1 MKKKLLYAV
10 CMMLVSAVFVCGCS
24 PEDLSKRFGE
34 KAKAAKYGYEA
45 FFRANVIEKD
55 ADQAGSGGGDYP
67 CPEGEGFLQETYEY
81 YFSKLSE
88 GEQRLY
94 CEIKEILGR
103 MGENV
108 LLTGLTAEE
117 QDCDELVNKI
127 FRCVLNDHPELF
139 YVEGFLVTK
148 YTRGKKITAVEFSGD
163 YAGTYENNLERVGQI
178 EAQASRVKQQFEE
191 KKDRYEVV
199 KGVYDWVIRSTEYVS
214 GAPDNQN
221 IYSVLVNHASVC
233 QGYAKTMQYLLNQ
246 LQVPCTI
253 VIGTARGSTAAQ
265 DAPHAWNLVN
275 IDDQFYY
282 LDATWGDAS
291 YAGQVNDSD
300 CPDVRYEFLNITTA
314 EMLIHHTPEEIVPLP
329 NCSAKKASYYFREG
343 AYFFSCDEEQA
354 KALAKNCFSSGEREI
369 SLKCENQKIYEELKE
384 KLVDGKLLLET
395 LGPGRHSMAYLED
408 PDYLTMTF
416 WVTSDE

>member
-1 MKKKLLYAV
+1 MKKKLLCAIGMVLVGAV
-10 CMMLVSAVFVCGCS
+10 LLTGCS
-24 PEDLSKRFGE
+24 LENLSKLFGE
-34 KAKAAKYGYEA
+34 KTKAARYGYEE

-55 ADQAGSGGGDYP
+55 ADRAESGGGDYP

-81 YFSKLSE
+81 YFSKLN
-88 GEQRLY
+88 EQEQTLY
-94 CEIKEILGR
+94 REVKEILGR

-108 LLTGLTAEE
+108 LLSGLSTEN
-117 QDCDELVNKI
+117 QNCDEQLNKI

-139 YVEGFLVTK
+139 YVEGFTVTK
-148 YTRGKKITAVEFSGD
+148 YTRGKTITAVEFSGEYD
-163 YAGTYENNLERVGQI
+163 GTYESNQERAEKI
-178 EAQASRVKQQFEE
+178 EAQVLRAVGLFEE
-191 KKDRYEVV
+191 KKDQYEIV

-221 IYSVLVNHASVC
+221 MYSVLVNHASVC
-233 QGYAKTMQYLLNQ
+233 QGYAKTMQHLLNR
-246 LQVPCTI
+246 LQIPCTI
-253 VIGTARGSTAAQ
+253 VIGTARGSAQ
-265 DAPHAWNLVN
+265 AGETPHAWNLVN

-291 YAGQVNDSD
+291 YAKQDDSLE
-300 CPDVRYEFLNITTA
+300 CPDIRYEFLNMTT
-314 EMLIHHTPEEIVPLP
+314 EDLLIHHTPEEIVPLP

-343 AYFFSCDEEQA
+343 AYFLSCDEEQV
-354 KALAKNCFSSGEREI
+354 KALAQSCFSSGERELF
-369 SLKCENQKIYEELKE
+369 LKCENQDIYRELKG
-384 KLVDGKLLLET
+384 KLVDGKLLLSV